1 MEGYVKSIYGEE
13 LSRNPPPVEKAP
25 EALVVMVLCT
35 LEELYNGC
43 KKAISFTK
51 RVVNHLTHQLEEQ
64 TQTMEVEV
72 RKGHYED
79 VVRKGQGHE
88 ALQHHSGDLI
98 LRIQEAPHER
108 FVRKGQDLVLTVS
121 VSLLDALLAAPLEFV
136 LST

>member
-1 MEGYVKSIYGEE
+1 
-13 LSRNPPPVEKAP
+13 
-25 EALVVMVLCT
+25 MVLCT

-43 KKAISFTK
+43 KKVISFTR
-51 RVVNHLTHQLEEQ
+51 RVINRLTHQLEEQ

-98 LRIQEAPHER
+98 LKIQEVPHER

-121 VSLLDALLAAPLEFV
+121 VSLLDALLTAPLEFV
-136 LST
+136 LPT